1 MKNNTTGDNIM
12 THKQYLIKTLNRI
25 LKEIDELCDQ
35 SSQYSKFEDE
45 VNKLYTT
52 VDLILEKIEN
62 SSTK

>member
-1 MKNNTTGDNIM
+1 M